1 MKKIFE
7 KNARL
12 AMATGLMMAILF
24 SGCKKPR
31 EEPTL
36 EPKPVAVELG
46 IGTITRGTIIQDNKM
61 TTEWGINDVVY
72 LWAKGEELDKPMPFD
87 LTWNGSKWVTPQ
99 MVDGKKLAK
108 ATSIVASYLPKGAG
122 NIVVTPH
129 GFTFTPSPT
138 KDKEVGEFT
147 ISQYYTDI
155 LVANTGAKMSAIT
168 ATLQSPY
175 RQVELIIK
183 NSSWTQEVSN
193 ISIKIDGAI
202 GEATYTHEGW
212 KGTSQAIT
220 ISHKKER
227 WEGSE
232 ADTILLAFPTL
243 SQSVSATIT
252 YTNSNGEKTET
263 ITTDEGSIVFTLAS
277 EEITNPALAFT
288 PPIDVEYWKKAN
300 QDAFNL
306 ITNNYAGELT
316 EEQAR
321 NHGWNQ
327 VRPLV
332 DEKMCSKQ
340 LYKDD
345 MNLIEWRAQMKK
357 HEESNKSDWGYAM
370 GLETLEGKLVEVYPP
385 QYHNFVGGGN
395 IAGIF
400 SEYGYCSLPVG
411 KYRLIIFVSYPEEWV
426 GKEGYG
432 KWYKLP
438 MLDAITG
445 YEALNVGGDY
455 RKKYLEPVLMEKSPY
470 KDIDI
475 IEVVDRNSNHL
486 VAPRWYMGY
495 IYQDREAY
503 EKNDYSNK
511 DWSYPKYKVGNV
523 LAVTAVN
530 TTNQQL
536 QGTVVAKVEY
546 LPMFNQ
552 IGQWRLDQT
561 AQNHSTKVGTY
572 YSTQWSKEVGRT
584 SVAILPNSEQKVAVE
599 LIQVDYNWV
608 NIGGRGAAYL
618 GPATLIHYYWVDES
632 GKETMMMKMDYPQL
646 NRMQQLDYGNINN
659 KSMDWWNVNLWS
671 QANDESPVWS
681 EGAYA
686 NGFIFW

>member
-1 MKKIFE
+1 MVVLS
-7 KNARL
+7 L
-12 AMATGLMMAILF
+12 A
-24 SGCKKPR
+24 GCKGKDKPDV
-31 EEPTL
+31 P
-36 EPKPVAVELG
+36 PQPVSVELG

-61 TTEWGINDVVY
+61 MTVWGINDVVHF
-72 LWAKGEELDKPMPFD
+72 WAKGEELDKPVPFE

-99 MVDGKKLAK
+99 TVDGKKLAK

-129 GFTFTPSPT
+129 GFTFTPSPA

-155 LVANTGAKMSAIT
+155 LVANTGAKMRAIT

-202 GEATYTHEGW
+202 GEAIYTHEGW

-263 ITTDEGSIVFTLAS
+263 ITTDGGSIVFTLVP

-288 PPIDVEYWKKAN
+288 PPIDVAYWKKAN

-332 DEKMCSKQ
+332 DETMCSKQ

-345 MNLIEWRAQMKK
+345 MNVIEWYSIMKK
-357 HEESNKSDWGYAM
+357 YEKSDKRDWGYAL
-370 GLETLEGKLVEVYPP
+370 GLETLEGTLVEVYPP
-385 QYHNFVGGGN
+385 QYKDFVGGGN
-395 IAGIF
+395 GSFVF
-400 SEYGYCSLPVG
+400 SGGARGYHYTTVPAG
-411 KYRLIIFVSYPEEWV
+411 KYRLVTFISYPEEWV
-426 GKEGYG
+426 GKEEYG

-445 YEALNVGGDY
+445 FEALNVGGDY
-455 RKKYLEPVLMEKSPY
+455 RKKYLEPVFMEKSPY
-470 KDIDI
+470 KDMDI
-475 IEVVDRNSNHL
+475 IEVVDRNENHL

-503 EKNDYSNK
+503 EKNDYLNK
-511 DWSYPKYKVGNV
+511 GRWSFPKYKTDNIVG
-523 LAVTAVN
+523 VTAVN

-546 LPMFNQ
+546 LPVFNP

-561 AQNHSTKVGTY
+561 GTNHGVSGSFYT
-572 YSTQWSKEVGRT
+572 SQWSKEVGRT
-584 SVAILPNSEQKVAVE
+584 SVTILPNSEQKVAVE
-599 LIQVDYNWV
+599 LTQVDYNWLKL
-608 NIGGRGAAYL
+608 GGRDSARL
-618 GPATLIHYYWVDES
+618 GPATFIHFYWVDEK
-632 GKETMMMKMDYPQL
+632 GRETMMMKGDYPQL
-646 NRMQQLDYGNINN
+646 NRMQQLDYGNVNN
-659 KSMDWWNVNLWS
+659 KSMDWLNDSLWS
-671 QANDESPVWS
+671 QPNEDDPARG
-681 EGAYA
+681 EGNYA

>member
-1 MKKIFE
+1 MKATRYFQKLTMGVIVVLF
-7 KNARL
+7 L
-12 AMATGLMMAILF
+12 A
-24 SGCKKPR
+24 GCNGKDKPDV
-31 EEPTL
+31 P
-36 EPKPVAVELG
+36 PQPVSVELG
-46 IGTITRGTIIQDNKM
+46 IGTITRGAIIQDNKM
-61 TTEWGINDVVY
+61 TTEWGINDVVH
-72 LWAKGEELDKPMPFD
+72 LWVKGEELDKPMPFD
-87 LTWNGSKWVTPQ
+87 LTWNGSKWVTTQ

-183 NSSWTQEVSN
+183 NSNWAQEVSD
-193 ISIKIDGAI
+193 IAIKVDGAI
-202 GEATYTHEGW
+202 EEATYTHEGW

-220 ISHKKER
+220 ISHKKEK

-232 ADTILLAFPTL
+232 ADTILLALPAL
-243 SQSVSATIT
+243 NQSISATIK
-252 YTNSNGEKTET
+252 YNNRNGEHTET
-263 ITTDEGSIVFTLAS
+263 ITTDGGSIVFTLAS

-332 DEKMCSKQ
+332 DETMCSKQ

-345 MNLIEWRAQMKK
+345 MNVIEWLVLMGKK
-357 HEESNKSDWGYAM
+357 EESGKRDWGYAM
-370 GLETLEGKLVEVYPP
+370 GLETLDGKLVEVYPP
-385 QYHNFVGGGN
+385 QYDNYAGGGLHYK
-395 IAGIF
+395 IPGGHYFVSAQA
-400 SEYGYCSLPVG
+400 G
-411 KYRLIIFVSYPEEWV
+411 KYRLVFFISYPEEWV
-426 GKEGYG
+426 GKKEYG

-438 MLDAITG
+438 MLDSLTG
-445 YEALNVGGDY
+445 FETIDLGGESSK
-455 RKKYLEPVLMEKSPY
+455 RYLEPVPMEKSPY

-475 IEVVDRNSNHL
+475 IEVVDRNSNNL

-495 IYQDREAY
+495 IYKDREAY
-503 EKNDYSNK
+503 KKNEYLNK
-511 DWSYPKYKVGNV
+511 APEENWWNRKYKAGDII
-523 LAVTAVN
+523 AVTTVN
-530 TTNQQL
+530 TSNQHL
-536 QGTVVAKVEY
+536 KGTVVARVEY
-546 LPMFNQ
+546 LPMFNP
-552 IGQWRLDQT
+552 IGQWRLDET
-561 AQNHSTKVGTY
+561 GRRSGVLGTY
-572 YSTQWSKEVGRT
+572 YSSSWSKEVGRT
-584 SVAILPNSEQKVAVE
+584 EVTILPNSEKKVAVE
-599 LIQVDYNWV
+599 LIQVDYGWLSL
-608 NIGGRGAAYL
+608 GGRGSARL
-618 GPATLIHYYWVDES
+618 GPAPLIHFYWVEN
-632 GKETMMMKMDYPQL
+632 GKETMMMGIDYPMT
-646 NRMQQLDYGNINN
+646 NRMQQHSFGDANN
-659 KSMDWWNVNLWS
+659 KTADWDDNSIRS
-671 QANDESPVWS
+671 QPRDESPGQSFVNR
-681 EGAYA
+681 
-686 NGFIFW
+686 NGFTFW

>member
-1 MKKIFE
+1 MKATRYFQKLIMGTMVVLS
-7 KNARL
+7 L
-12 AMATGLMMAILF
+12 A
-24 SGCKKPR
+24 GCKGKDKPDV
-31 EEPTL
+31 P
-36 EPKPVAVELG
+36 PQPVSVELG

-61 TTEWGINDVVY
+61 MTVWGINDVVH
-72 LWAKGEELDKPMPFD
+72 LWAKGEELDKPMPFE

-99 MVDGKKLAK
+99 TVDGKKLAK

-129 GFTFTPSPT
+129 GFTFTPSPA

-202 GEATYTHEGW
+202 GEAIYTHEGW

-243 SQSVSATIT
+243 SQSISATIT

-263 ITTDEGSIVFTLAS
+263 ITTDGGSIVFTLVP

-288 PPIDVEYWKKAN
+288 PPIDVAYWKKAN

-345 MNLIEWRAQMKK
+345 VNFIEWLPLMKRK
-357 HEESNKSDWGYAM
+357 EESSKRDWGFII
-370 GLETLEGKLVEVYPP
+370 GLETLDGQLVEAYTP
-385 QYHNFVGGGN
+385 QYCKYVGGGE
-395 IAGIF
+395 
-400 SEYGYCSLPVG
+400 EYNLIKGSVFVSAPAG
-411 KYRLIIFVSYPEEWV
+411 KYKLVLFVSYPEEWV
-426 GKEGYG
+426 GKEEYG

-445 YEALNVGGDY
+445 FEALNVGGDY
-455 RKKYLEPVLMEKSPY
+455 RKKYLEPVPMARSPY
-470 KDIDI
+470 KDMDI
-475 IEVVDRNSNHL
+475 IEVVDRNTNHL

-503 EKNDYSNK
+503 EKNDHLNK
-511 DWSYPKYKVGNV
+511 EPVARWWTRKYKEGDI
-523 LAVTAVN
+523 VTVATVN

-546 LPMFNQ
+546 LPVFNP

-561 AQNHSTKVGTY
+561 AQNHGTKVGTY
-572 YSTQWSKEVGRT
+572 YSTKWSRVVGRA
-584 SVAILPNSEQKVAVE
+584 SVTILPNSEQKVAVE
-599 LIQVDYNWV
+599 LTQVDYNWLKL
-608 NIGGRGAAYL
+608 GGRGSAHL
-618 GPATLIHYYWVDES
+618 GPATFIHFYWVDEK
-632 GKETMMMKMDYPQL
+632 GRETMMMKGDYPQL
-646 NRMQQLDYGNINN
+646 NRMQQLDYGNVNN
-659 KSMDWWNVNLWS
+659 KSMDWWNETLWS
-671 QANDESPVWS
+671 QPYG
-681 EGAYA
+681 EGPGKVEGNYA

>member
-1 MKKIFE
+1 MGTMVVLS
-7 KNARL
+7 L
-12 AMATGLMMAILF
+12 A
-24 SGCKKPR
+24 GCKGKDKPDV
-31 EEPTL
+31 P
-36 EPKPVAVELG
+36 PQPASVELG
-46 IGTITRGTIIQDNKM
+46 IGTITRGTIIQDNRM
-61 TTEWGINDVVY
+61 TTVWGINDVVHF
-72 LWAKGEELDKPMPFD
+72 WAKGEELDKPMPFD
-87 LTWNGSKWVTPQ
+87 LTWNGSKWVTTQ

-183 NSSWTQEVSN
+183 NSNWAQEVSD
-193 ISIKIDGAI
+193 IAIKVDGAI
-202 GEATYTHEGW
+202 EEATYTHEGW

-220 ISHKKER
+220 ISHKKEK

-232 ADTILLAFPTL
+232 ADTILLALPAL
-243 SQSVSATIT
+243 NQSISATIK
-252 YTNSNGEKTET
+252 YNNRNGEHTET
-263 ITTDEGSIVFTLAS
+263 ITTDGGSIVFTLAS

-300 QDAFNL
+300 QDALNL

-332 DEKMCSKQ
+332 DEVMCSKQ

-345 MNLIEWRAQMKK
+345 VSLIEWLPLMERK
-357 HEESNKSDWGYAM
+357 EESNKRDWGFVI
-370 GLETLEGKLVEVYPP
+370 GLETLDGQLVEAYTP
-385 QYHNFVGGGN
+385 QYYNYVGGGE
-395 IAGIF
+395 
-400 SEYGYCSLPVG
+400 EYNLIRGSVFVSAPVG
-411 KYRLIIFVSYPEEWV
+411 RYKLVLFVSYPEEWV
-426 GKEGYG
+426 GKDEYG

-455 RKKYLEPVLMEKSPY
+455 RKKYLEPVPMEKSPY

-475 IEVVDRNSNHL
+475 IEVVDRNSNNL

-503 EKNDYSNK
+503 EKNDYLNK
-511 DWSYPKYKVGNV
+511 GRWSFPKYKTGNIVG
-523 LAVTAVN
+523 VTTVN

-546 LPMFNQ
+546 LPMFNPV
-552 IGQWRLDQT
+552 GQWRLDQT
-561 AQNHSTKVGTY
+561 AQNHGTKVGSY
-572 YSTQWSKEVGRT
+572 YSTQWSREVGRT
-584 SVAILPNSEQKVAVE
+584 SVTILPNSEQKVAVE
-599 LIQVDYNWV
+599 FSQVDYNWLKL
-608 NIGGRGAAYL
+608 GGRGSAHL
-618 GPATLIHYYWVDES
+618 GPATFIHFYWVDEK
-632 GKETMMMKMDYPQL
+632 GREIMMMKMDYPQL
-646 NRMQQLDYGNINN
+646 NRMQQLNYGDVNN
-659 KSMDWWNVNLWS
+659 RSMDWLDYSLWS
-671 QANDESPVWS
+671 QAFGESPARG
-681 EGAYA
+681 EGNYA
-686 NGFIFW
+686 NGFIFR